1 VKPFVSQLRKWI
13 KANKSG
19 RGKTNGESVPI
30 IITCN
35 ESKSVAPQAAVAPSP
50 SPSPSPSSQK
60 AKKGKK
66 ANGKDKKDKSPN
78 RAHSNGRN
86 NNTSNN
92 NDHLHI
98 AKDTGGA
105 AGTGANA
112 VRLFDGTSP
121 AGVLQGKGWSP
132 EEMFATNA
140 RLGVTSTVVE
150 EPLVYPD
157 NADELFAKFLGP
169 NHPHLR
175 SPKFKASTP
184 NHSYNNNNNNGHGRS
199 SSAMTVPTSKTHH
212 RASQSVQID
221 RRVSPPQQRSQSVTP
236 QVIIA
241 PIAQQP
247 ATPLWG
253 NIPRPPPLGL
263 DDQPGMPV
271 PPVTARTSPGLV
283 PQRSPAASPTN
294 SMTLPLARP
303 VVVPV
308 TTSSHVPASVS
319 SVSIMSYPPMPSNA
333 PLASSLLA
341 PRPVQPV
348 VVPSPAL
355 LTIPPPS
362 LSINGGMMSTGIS
375 PRQPASSPPATLLNF
390 RFDAASILD
399 ALSSPL
405 SSQSPVLRASPPSM
419 PIVPG
424 VAV

>member
-1 VKPFVSQLRKWI
+1 
-13 KANKSG
+13 
-19 RGKTNGESVPI
+19 
-30 IITCN
+30 
-35 ESKSVAPQAAVAPSP
+35 
-50 SPSPSPSSQK
+50 
-60 AKKGKK
+60 
-66 ANGKDKKDKSPN
+66 
-78 RAHSNGRN
+78 
-86 NNTSNN
+86 
-92 NDHLHI
+92 
-98 AKDTGGA
+98 
-105 AGTGANA
+105 
-112 VRLFDGTSP
+112 
-121 AGVLQGKGWSP
+121 
-132 EEMFATNA
+132 
-140 RLGVTSTVVE
+140 VVE
-150 EPLVYPD
+150 EPLVYPE

-184 NHSYNNNNNNGHGRS
+184 NHASHNNNNNNNGHGRS
-199 SSAMTVPTSKTHH
+199 SSAMTIPTSKTHH
-212 RASQSVQID
+212 RAAQSVQMD

-236 QVIIA
+236 QVVA

-271 PPVTARTSPGLV
+271 PTTARTTSPGLV

-294 SMTLPLARP
+294 SMTLSVTLPSARP

-308 TTSSHVPASVS
+308 KPSSPVTTSYVPPPSSTVSVS
-319 SVSIMSYPPMPSNA
+319 LMSYPPMPSNA

-348 VVPSPAL
+348 VVPTNPQ
-355 LTIPPPS
+355 PPS
-362 LSINGGMMSTGIS
+362 LSINGGMMMSTGIS